1 MKNENVFKRMIRLIR
16 DNVGYFILSVFLAL
30 FVFIVLTV

>member
-1 MKNENVFKRMIRLIR
+1 MKNENIFKRTLRLIK
-16 DNVGYFILSVFLAL
+16 DNVGYFILSLFLAL